1 MIKSKENK
9 RIENKAS
16 QTALMAAIHRFLA
29 SRDKRIEDGGSD
41 NLADLFL
48 PPKARFFLS
57 KPFFRNV
64 ITKKLHKKVPGTY
77 EYLTARTRFFDEVFV
92 RAAKKKCPQIIFLG
106 AGYDTRA
113 IRFQHLTKDSVIYE
127 LDVPT
132 TQSEKKKYFKRN
144 KIQLPENIV
153 FVPINFNTDD
163 LELTLLSNAY
173 DPNRKSLYIWEGV
186 TMYINQE
193 SVKATLSFIK
203 NNSGIGSTIAFDY
216 FYDSV
221 INGTSN
227 SFGAKELSDS
237 ASKLGEKFNFGIEE
251 GGIREFLKENDFLLL
266 RHYTPREFEE
276 KYLRMNDGSI
286 LGNMYGFAGHVIA
299 ELKD

>member
-1 MIKSKENK
+1 MINSKENK
-9 RIENKAS
+9 RIEKKAS
-16 QTALMAAIHRFLA
+16 HTALMAAIHRFLA

-41 NLADLFL
+41 NLAYLFL
-48 PPKARFFLS
+48 PPKARFFLGS
-57 KPFFRNV
+57 TFFRNA

-77 EYLTARTRFFDEVFV
+77 EYLTARTRFFDEIFV
-92 RAAKKKCPQIIFLG
+92 RAAKDKTPQIILLG

-127 LDVPT
+127 LDAPT
-132 TQSEKKKYFKRN
+132 TQSEKKKYFESN

-163 LELTLLSNAY
+163 LEQKLLSYGYN
-173 DPNRKSLYIWEGV
+173 PNKKSLFIWEGV

-193 SVKATLSFIK
+193 SVENTLSFVK
-203 NNSGIGSTIAFDY
+203 DNSGIGSTIAFDY

-227 SFGAKELSDS
+227 SFGAKELSNS
-237 ASKLGEKFNFGIEE
+237 ASKVGEKLHFGIEE
-251 GGIREFLKENDFLLL
+251 GGISEFLKENDFLLL
-266 RHYTPREFEE
+266 RHYTPGEFEE

-299 ELKD
+299 KLKD